1 MEGKWSSPMYA
12 PSRVLACSAG
22 MLLIAQ
28 FAATQSTAV
37 SEQNRT
43 VAVAAGVPI
52 HIVLDKRTSFT
63 KVGQQLRGHISQ
75 PVYVYDQI
83 AVPAG
88 TTVLGKI
95 AEVHA
100 VPKRRRL
107 DAMLGGDF
115 TPLRE
120 AQVEFNTLVFGDGR
134 EVPIESAAAVRDSA
148 VVRMTTSPPKGLWQQ
163 AKSAVRNAVAVQKQN
178 LEDMI
183 RKPNKIER
191 LKNGV
196 LAKLPYHPQ
205 VFDAGSQFVAE
216 LQTPIQV
223 QIPFQPPAEASKMEE
238 LGARPPA
245 DTVLHARLS
254 SELSSAT
261 SQWGEPVEAVLTEPV
276 YSADRHLLLP
286 EGTRLLGSVLV
297 AKPARHLG
305 QNGELR
311 FTFKEVQL
319 ASGAKSPMRG
329 QLTAADASKATNVRI
344 DEEGGAH
351 ATESRTKYLAPLA
364 IVLLAQATGES
375 DNDGVNGSGGGSVN
389 NGVAGGGFG
398 LIGRLLS
405 LSAGSR
411 FVAYG
416 IGYYGAARSIY
427 SRFIA
432 RGHDVV
438 FPRGTQIEI
447 TVGSR

>member
-1 MEGKWSSPMYA
+1 MYTFPRLLALFVGVFVCAQLVASQSSPT
-12 PSRVLACSAG
+12 P
-22 MLLIAQ
+22 AQ
-28 FAATQSTAV
+28 D
-37 SEQNRT
+37 RT
-43 VAVAAGVPI
+43 VAVDAGVPM
-52 HIVLDKRTSFT
+52 HIVLDKRVSFT
-63 KVGQQLRGHISQ
+63 KTGQRLHGHVAQ
-75 PVYVYDQI
+75 PIYVFDQI
-83 AVPAG
+83 VVPAG
-88 TTVLGKI
+88 TAVLGKVT
-95 AEVHA
+95 EVHP
-100 VPKRRRL
+100 VSKRKRI
-107 DAMLGGDF
+107 DAMMGGDF

-120 AQVEFNTLVFGDGR
+120 AQVEFDTLVLGNGK
-134 EVPIESAAAVRDSA
+134 EVPIQSSGALRDSA
-148 VVRMTTSPPKGLWQQ
+148 VVQMTSNSQQKGLWQQ
-163 AKSAVRNAVAVQKQN
+163 AKGYVRNTVAAQKRS
-178 LEDMI
+178 LEDMV
-183 RKPNKIER
+183 RKPDKIER
-191 LKNGV
+191 LKNSL

-205 VFDAGSQFVAE
+205 VFDAGTQFVAE
-216 LQTPIQV
+216 LKAPIQV
-223 QIPFQPPAEASKMEE
+223 QVPVQPVAANLEK
-238 LGARPPA
+238 LGAHPPA

-261 SQWGEPVEAVLTEPV
+261 NQWGDPVEAVLTQPV
-276 YSADRHLLLP
+276 YSADHHLLLP

-297 AKPARHLG
+297 ATPAKRLG

-329 QLTAADASKATNVRI
+329 QLTAADASKAANVSI
-344 DEEGGAH
+344 DDEGGAH
-351 ATESRTKYLAPLA
+351 ATESKVKYLAPLA

-375 DNDGVNGSGGGSVN
+375 DNDGINGNNSGGSVN

-398 LIGRLLS
+398 LMGRLLS

-432 RGHDVV
+432 RGHDVI
-438 FPRGTQIEI
+438 FPRDTQIEI

>member
-1 MEGKWSSPMYA
+1 MPSS
-12 PSRVLACSAG
+12 RILAFSAS
-22 MLLIAQ
+22 LLLSAQ
-28 FAATQSTAV
+28 FAASQESAAP
-37 SEQNRT
+37 EQTRT
-43 VAVAAGVPI
+43 VAVDAGVPI
-52 HIVLDKRTSFT
+52 HVVLDKRVSFT
-63 KVGQQLRGHISQ
+63 KTGQPLRGHISQ
-75 PVYVYDQI
+75 PIYVYDQV

-88 TTVLGKI
+88 TTVLGKV
-95 AEVHA
+95 AEVHPVA
-100 VPKRRRL
+100 KRKRV
-107 DAMLGGDF
+107 DAILGGDF
-115 TPLRE
+115 TPLCE
-120 AQVEFNTLVFGDGR
+120 ATVEFDTLVFEDGR
-134 EVPIESAAAVRDSA
+134 KVAIQSAGAARDSA
-148 VVRMTTSPPKGLWQQ
+148 VVRMAPSTQKGLWQQ
-163 AKSAVRNAVAVQKQN
+163 TKGAVRTAVLTQKQN

-183 RKPNKIER
+183 RKPNKMER
-191 LKNGV
+191 LKNGL

-205 VFDAGSQFVAE
+205 VFDAGAQFVAE
-216 LQTPIQV
+216 LKTPIQV
-223 QIPFQPPAEASKMEE
+223 QVHAQPSTEAAKTED
-238 LGARPPA
+238 LGAHPAA

-261 SQWGEPVEAVLTEPV
+261 NQRGDPVEAVLTEPV
-276 YSADRHLLLP
+276 YSADHHLLLP
-286 EGTRLLGSVLV
+286 EGTRLLGSILV
-297 AKPARHLG
+297 ANPAKRLG

-329 QLTAADASKATNVRI
+329 QLTGADASKAVNVTI

-351 ATESRTKYLAPLA
+351 ATESKAKYLAPLA

-375 DNDGVNGSGGGSVN
+375 DNDGVNGSSGGSVN

-398 LIGRLLS
+398 LMGRLLA

-438 FPRGTQIEI
+438 FPRDTQIEI

>member
-1 MEGKWSSPMYA
+1 MYIL
-12 PSRVLACSAG
+12 PRFLALSAG
-22 MLLIAQ
+22 MFLCAQ
-28 FAATQSTAV
+28 LVAGQGSSTPA
-37 SEQNRT
+37 QDQT
-43 VAVAAGVPI
+43 VAVDAGVPM
-52 HIVLDKRTSFT
+52 HVVLDKRVSFT
-63 KVGQQLRGHISQ
+63 KTGQRLRGHVAQ
-75 PVYVYDQI
+75 PIYVVDQI

-88 TTVLGKI
+88 TAVLGKI
-95 AEVHA
+95 SEVHP
-100 VPKRRRL
+100 VSKRKRF
-107 DAMLGGDF
+107 DALLSGDF
-115 TPLRE
+115 TPLCE
-120 AQVEFNTLVFGDGR
+120 AQVEFDTLVLGNGK
-134 EVPIESAAAVRDSA
+134 EVAIQSAGAMRDSA
-148 VVRMTTSPPKGLWQQ
+148 VVQMTSSTQQKGLWKQV
-163 AKSAVRNAVAVQKQN
+163 KGSVRNAVAVQKRS

-183 RKPNKIER
+183 RKPNKMER
-191 LKNGV
+191 LKNGL

-205 VFDAGSQFVAE
+205 VFEAGTQFVAE
-216 LQTPIQV
+216 LQAPIQV
-223 QIPFQPPAEASKMEE
+223 QVPAQPATAASNMEQ
-238 LGARPPA
+238 LGAHPPA

-261 SQWGEPVEAVLTEPV
+261 NQWGDPVEAVLTEPV
-276 YSADRHLLLP
+276 YSADHHLLLP
-286 EGTRLLGSVLV
+286 EGARLLGSVLV
-297 AKPARHLG
+297 ATPARRLG

-329 QLTAADASKATNVRI
+329 QLTAADASKAANVSI

-351 ATESRTKYLAPLA
+351 ATESKAKYLAPLA

-375 DNDGVNGSGGGSVN
+375 DNDGLNGSNSGGSVN
-389 NGVAGGGFG
+389 NGIAGGGFG
-398 LIGRLLS
+398 LMGRLLS

-438 FPRGTQIEI
+438 FPRDTQIEI